1 MAITDIDDLTRPLS
15 DLVGEQG
22 EKAAKRKKQLAE
34 VRATRAAGMTA
45 DEAKAAAERGDF
57 PGVAPSRVRGPL
69 DLDEDID
76 QDTGPSFFDYAG
88 AYFTDPR
95 LSFIGAGVDLLGRT
109 GAATAP
115 YTENFLKTISQGGD
129 SFIAKAGQFLFEDAA
144 NVAAKIN
151 AGTSFDELTPFE
163 KLAIASVPAEV
174 IPGLGLAPDILKL
187 GRNFV
192 INLGDDAV
200 KLLDNYMVSK
210 QAVTDTGTIMPMDNK
225 PARVRNPSDY
235 FGGIVGSKPTIIDIN
250 NKSVAKVLE
259 DFRTGNISKI
269 EAATILS
276 DLIPRS
282 GLLGKDITAPAGVK
296 VDTKFNKVFDEYLN
310 TNKFDDIYSTEIYR
324 STGGKNIKF
333 PIAPQRINAILKA
346 KRIADAD
353 TSDVSYYVKF
363 NNALKDFFPRAKTE
377 ETYNAADNVF
387 FTKASSAVLD
397 EARSI
402 FKYLNKTDKK
412 VDVDLLTKPKTVKT
426 TGFDLWNKMKIN
438 SDEPIKGE
446 TLRYAKANVYFDGSN
461 QTFSQIK
468 KELLNNNEFV
478 ADKIKKTKDLFVDK
492 TSKDIFALDHIQP
505 LRFGGTNL
513 ESNLRIIPQGEHLTL
528 KKLSPSDTKAV
539 GAVKA
544 KTGFEDDFFK
554 EGVAIIDLIQK
565 GNVDEAI
572 KRSSKLDAMVDDF
585 KSVYENTDFVVGE
598 PHFAVKTGDRT
609 GSFVKY
615 SDKLNLTSE
624 QKKVVNQIFNKPEYS
639 NRPNLGK
646 SIEKQSEELLN
657 TYEDIALL
665 SDGKIGKNISKQF
678 LRFNKGGI
686 ADMEYMTRPL
696 DGQR

>member
-1 MAITDIDDLTRPLS
+1 MAIEDIDNLTRPLS

-22 EKAAKRKKQLAE
+22 ERAARRKKQLAE

-57 PGVAPSRVRGPL
+57 PGVKPSRVRGPL

-76 QDTGPSFFDYAG
+76 QDTGPSFLDYAG

-129 SFIAKAGQFLFEDAA
+129 SFIAKAGQFLYEDAA

-192 INLGDDAV
+192 INLGDDAA

-310 TNKFDDIYSTEIYR
+310 ANKFDDIYSTEIYR

-363 NNALKDFFPRAKTE
+363 NNALKDFFLELKQRKLIMPLTMYFLQKLA
-377 ETYNAADNVF
+377 
-387 FTKASSAVLD
+387 
-397 EARSI
+397 
-402 FKYLNKTDKK
+402 
-412 VDVDLLTKPKTVKT
+412 LL
-426 TGFDLWNKMKIN
+426 FWM
-438 SDEPIKGE
+438 
-446 TLRYAKANVYFDGSN
+446 
-461 QTFSQIK
+461 
-468 KELLNNNEFV
+468 
-478 ADKIKKTKDLFVDK
+478 
-492 TSKDIFALDHIQP
+492 
-505 LRFGGTNL
+505 
-513 ESNLRIIPQGEHLTL
+513 
-528 KKLSPSDTKAV
+528 
-539 GAVKA
+539 
-544 KTGFEDDFFK
+544 
-554 EGVAIIDLIQK
+554 
-565 GNVDEAI
+565 
-572 KRSSKLDAMVDDF
+572 KLD
-585 KSVYENTDFVVGE
+585 
-598 PHFAVKTGDRT
+598 
-609 GSFVKY
+609 
-615 SDKLNLTSE
+615 
-624 QKKVVNQIFNKPEYS
+624 
-639 NRPNLGK
+639 
-646 SIEKQSEELLN
+646 
-657 TYEDIALL
+657 
-665 SDGKIGKNISKQF
+665 QF
-678 LRFNKGGI
+678 LNI
-686 ADMEYMTRPL
+686 
-696 DGQR
+696 